1 MVGILFA
8 PVFLMSLSTNMNEG
22 KVMSFL
28 DTVSGIYATNAP
40 GFVYP
45 FPTDIETERM
55 RNNISSHLDD
65 YIYEKYSKQL
75 AQVQGLRD
83 MAVDT
88 AVSKWENDSDDVRQV
103 TPAQLAVIIFDYHYS
118 QSEVIYY

>member
-1 MVGILFA
+1 
-8 PVFLMSLSTNMNEG
+8 MNEG
-22 KVMSFL
+22 KVMSIL

-55 RNNISSHLDD
+55 KNNICGHLDD
-65 YIYEKYSKQL
+65 HIYEKYSKQL

-83 MAVDT
+83 LAVDT
-88 AVSKWENDSDDVRQV
+88 ALSKWENDSDDLRQMSA
-103 TPAQLAVIIFDYHYS
+103 AQLAVLIFDYHYS
-118 QSEVIYY
+118 QSDVIYY

>member
-1 MVGILFA
+1 
-8 PVFLMSLSTNMNEG
+8 MNEG
-22 KVMSFL
+22 KVMSIL
-28 DTVSGIYATNAP
+28 DTGSGIYATTAP

-83 MAVDT
+83 LAVDT
-88 AVSKWENDSDDVRQV
+88 ALSKWENDSDDLRQMSA
-103 TPAQLAVIIFDYHYS
+103 PELAVLIFDYHYS
-118 QSEVIYY
+118 QSDVIYY